1 MIDFS
6 ILFEDG
12 EALVIDKPA
21 GLPLD
26 RPRAG
31 GEALEDHLD
40 ALRFGFVREPAPV
53 HRLDRDTSGC
63 LLLARNPKALKRF
76 SAAFE
81 ARQVEKVYL
90 GIVSGDVEG
99 EAGTIELSLSKI
111 SSEKDGWRMIPAKKG
126 KPAVTHWRVLKRKVS
141 DAGQAMTLV
150 EFRPETG
157 RTHQIRVHALAG
169 LGHALVGDPIYG
181 TGEGAARTMLHALA
195 LTINRDGKPPITATA
210 PLPFDFTALGFEDES
225 DLTTTAAAAVGPDE
239 LALDEAEPADSGP
252 DELVPDELSPDDVG
266 PDELGPDE
274 SGPEK
279 LDADDSGP
287 DASGPDDAIDA

>member
-31 GEALEDHLD
+31 GPCLEDHLD
-40 ALRFGFVREPAPV
+40 DLRFGFQREPFPV

-81 ARQVEKVYL
+81 ARQVDKVYL
-90 GIVSGDVEG
+90 GVVAGPVEG
-99 EAGTIELSLSKI
+99 ESGTVSLNLSKV
-111 SSEKDGWRMIPAKKG
+111 STERDGWRMIPAKKG
-126 KPAVTHWRVLKRKVS
+126 KPAVTHWRVVDRRAGLN
-141 DAGQAMTLV
+141 DALTLV

-169 LGHALVGDPIYG
+169 LGHALVGDPVYG
-181 TGEGAARTMLHALA
+181 NGKGAKRTMLHAAA
-195 LTINRDGKPPITATA
+195 LTVPREGKPPIEAQS
-210 PLPFDFTALGFEDES
+210 PLPPDFHALGF
-225 DLTTTAAAAVGPDE
+225 DLG
-239 LALDEAEPADSGP
+239 
-252 DELVPDELSPDDVG
+252 
-266 PDELGPDE
+266 
-274 SGPEK
+274 
-279 LDADDSGP
+279 
-287 DASGPDDAIDA
+287 